1 MLQENYEEG
10 GERMSP
16 DEAEKLNK
24 SLDEVKT
31 KIDELQRKID
41 GMSSEEIESQKE
53 ELQEDQT
60 QTFEQFIEE
69 SIRSTGKISEVSQE
83 KLKKIYSQ
91 TYDDLSKIE
100 LAGNPKL
107 KELVS
112 KLQEKMVTY
121 FGGDV
126 NKIPET
132 VRKTPL
138 SQFSSIFADGASVLD
153 SNTSTLKKWS
163 DYVKEK
169 VGIETVK
176 TTSPFGELV
185 EEQIRQAKIPEMENA
200 HKKMKQQYKTVGEQ
214 IQRNIEGASGK
225 TIKELVEEEKNMTP
239 EEVEQRNNDIADK
252 VSEKKG
258 KSVGETI
265 GQYLKF
271 LLIAVALGGVGL
283 FFANLCMCQQAQ
295 VNSRCVARNP
305 KDPSKKEIIN
315 SPNDCEYNC
324 SKEEKDNGCVS
335 CCGSCT
341 LFNLVGKDDSTKIQ
355 KNCCNHSLDK
365 ETGSDERKDWVYNYE
380 CKNGLQQLVDTI
392 KKMIEDFVNT
402 GKNFF
407 NTIWKYVVIIGVAI
421 AAIVIINM
429 ISKFSGGGKGKGKIS
444 PVAIGLSAA
453 IVIAIVIW
461 GLVTKWKF
469 ISSW

>member
-1 MLQENYEEG
+1 MLQENYEEV
-10 GERMSP
+10 GERMSSE
-16 DEAEKLNK
+16 EAEKLNK
-24 SLDEVKT
+24 SLDEVNT

-91 TYDDLSKIE
+91 TYGDLRNIE
-100 LAGNPKL
+100 LKGNPKL

-112 KLQEKMVTY
+112 KLQRKMITY
-121 FGGDV
+121 FGEDV
-126 NKIPET
+126 TKIPEN
-132 VRKTPL
+132 TPL

-200 HKKMKQQYKTVGEQ
+200 HKRMKQQYKTVGEQ

-315 SPNDCEYNC
+315 SLNDCEYNC

-429 ISKFSGGGKGKGKIS
+429 ISKFSGGKKGKGKIS

-469 ISSW
+469 ISTW

>member
-1 MLQENYEEG
+1 MSD
-10 GERMSP
+10 GERIPEMNP
-16 DEAEKLNK
+16 EDVKKLSE
-24 SLDEVKT
+24 SLDEIKT
-31 KIDELQRKID
+31 KIDELQQKINSMGPD
-41 GMSSEEIESQKE
+41 EIKNQEK
-53 ELQEDQT
+53 ELQEEQT

-69 SIRSTGKISEVSQE
+69 SVRSTGKISEASQ
-83 KLKKIYSQ
+83 I
-91 TYDDLSKIE
+91 
-100 LAGNPKL
+100 KL
-107 KELVS
+107 KEIYTQTYEDLVKQDEDTPKVKDLKN
-112 KLQEKMVTY
+112 KLQLKIQEY
-121 FGGDV
+121 FGVSGSE
-126 NKIPET
+126 NIPENIK
-132 VRKTPL
+132 KTPL

-153 SNTSTLKKWS
+153 PNTSTLKKWS
-163 DYVKEK
+163 DYVKDK

-185 EEQIRQAKIPEMENA
+185 EEQIRQANIPEMENA

-225 TIKELVEEEKNMTP
+225 TIDELVEEEKNMTP

-258 KSVGETI
+258 KSVGEI
-265 GQYLKF
+265 IKQYLKY
-271 LLIAVALGGVGL
+271 LLIAAALGGIGAFVVN
-283 FFANLCMCQQAQ
+283 ACMCQQAQ
-295 VNSRCVARNP
+295 INSNCVARDP
-305 KDPSKKEIIN
+305 GDPSKKEIIN

-324 SKEEKDNGCVS
+324 SSPPKKGSCVS

-341 LFNLVGKDDSTKIQ
+341 FFNLVGKDDGTTIEQ
-355 KNCCNHSLDK
+355 KCCNNSIDK
-365 ETGSDERKDWVYNYE
+365 QTGSDERKDWNYNYE
-380 CKNGLQQLVDTI
+380 CKNGFQQLVDTI
-392 KKMIEDFVNT
+392 EKMLKDAYNS
-402 GKNFF
+402 GKDFF

-453 IVIAIVIW
+453 IVIAIVVW

>member
-1 MLQENYEEG
+1 MPEERVP
-10 GERMSP
+10 EINP
-16 DEAEKLNK
+16 DEAQKLSE

-31 KIDELQRKID
+31 KIDELQQRID
-41 GMSSEEIESQKE
+41 RMSSEDIKNQEK
-53 ELQEDQT
+53 ELQEEQT

-69 SIRSTGKISEVSQE
+69 SIRSTGKISEASQI
-83 KLKKIYSQ
+83 KLKEIYSQ
-91 TYDDLSKIE
+91 TYNDLTTIDV
-100 LAGNPKL
+100 ANNPKL

-112 KLQEKMVTY
+112 KLQGKMQGY
-121 FGGDV
+121 FGGDA
-126 NKIPET
+126 NKIPENA
-132 VRKTPL
+132 KNTPL

-153 SNTSTLKKWS
+153 PNTSTLKKWS
-163 DYVKEK
+163 DYVKDK
-169 VGIETVK
+169 VGIETMK

-225 TIKELVEEEKNMTP
+225 TIDELVEEEKNMTP
-239 EEVEQRNNDIADK
+239 EEVEKRNNDIADK

-265 GQYLKF
+265 KQFLKYLM
-271 LLIAVALGGVGL
+271 IAAVLGSGI
-283 FFANLCMCQQAQ
+283 FFVSLCMCQQAQ
-295 VNSRCVARNP
+295 LNSNCVARSP
-305 KDPSKKEIIN
+305 VDPSKKEIIN
-315 SPNDCEYNC
+315 SSNNCEYDC

-341 LFNLVGKDDSTKIQ
+341 LFNLVGKDDLTKIQ
-355 KNCCNHSLDK
+355 TKCCNHSLDK
-365 ETGSDERKDWVYNYE
+365 QAGSDERKDWVYNYE
-380 CKNGLQQLVDTI
+380 CKNGFQQLVNTI
-392 KKMIEDFVNT
+392 KTMLNDLYNSSKD
-402 GKNFF
+402 FF

-429 ISKFSGGGKGKGKIS
+429 IGKFSGGGNGKGKTS

-469 ISSW
+469 VSSW

>member
-1 MLQENYEEG
+1 M
-10 GERMSP
+10 
-16 DEAEKLNK
+16 
-24 SLDEVKT
+24 
-31 KIDELQRKID
+31 
-41 GMSSEEIESQKE
+41 
-53 ELQEDQT
+53 
-60 QTFEQFIEE
+60 
-69 SIRSTGKISEVSQE
+69 
-83 KLKKIYSQ
+83 
-91 TYDDLSKIE
+91 
-100 LAGNPKL
+100 NPKL

-112 KLQEKMVTY
+112 KLQKKMVTY
-121 FGGDV
+121 FNGV
-126 NKIPET
+126 ENIP
-132 VRKTPL
+132 KNTPL

-153 SNTSTLKKWS
+153 PNTSTLKKWS
-163 DYVKEK
+163 DYVKDK
-169 VGIETVK
+169 FGIETVK

-225 TIKELVEEEKNMTP
+225 TIDELVEEEKNMTP

-265 GQYLKF
+265 KQYLKY
-271 LLIAVALGGVGL
+271 LLIAAVLGGVGV
-283 FFANLCMCQQAQ
+283 FFVNLCMCQQAQ
-295 VNSRCVARNP
+295 LNSNCVARDP
-305 KDPSKKEIIN
+305 VDPSKKEIIN
-315 SPNDCEYNC
+315 SPNDCEYDC
-324 SKEEKDNGCVS
+324 SKEEKEKENGCVS

-355 KNCCNHSLDK
+355 TKCCDHSLDK
-365 ETGSDERKDWVYNYE
+365 QTGSDERKDWEYNYE
-380 CKNGLQQLVDTI
+380 CKNGFQQLVDTI
-392 KKMIEDFVNT
+392 KTMLNDLYNSSKD
-402 GKNFF
+402 FF

-429 ISKFSGGGKGKGKIS
+429 ISKFSEGGNGKGKTS

-453 IVIAIVIW
+453 IVIAIVVW

-469 ISSW
+469 VSSW

>member
-1 MLQENYEEG
+1 MSEERVP
-10 GERMSP
+10 EINP
-16 DEAEKLNK
+16 EEAQKLSE
-24 SLDEVKT
+24 SLDEVKK
-31 KIDELQRKID
+31 KIDRLQKKID
-41 GMSSEEIESQKE
+41 SMSPEEIDSQKE
-53 ELQEDQT
+53 ELQEEQT

-69 SIRSTGKISEVSQE
+69 SVRSTGKISKDSQDT
-83 KLKKIYSQ
+83 LKNIYSQ
-91 TYDDLSKIE
+91 TYEDLINQD
-100 LAGNPKL
+100 GDTPKVKDL
-107 KELVS
+107 KN
-112 KLQEKMVTY
+112 KLQRKMQDY
-121 FGGDV
+121 FGGRD
-126 NKIPET
+126 NITENIK
-132 VRKTPL
+132 KTPL

-153 SNTSTLKKWS
+153 PNTSTLKKWS

-200 HKKMKQQYKTVGEQ
+200 HKKMKQQYNTVGEQ

-265 GQYLKF
+265 KQYLKY
-271 LLIAVALGGVGL
+271 LIIAAALGGIGAFV
-283 FFANLCMCQQAQ
+283 ANACMCQQAQ
-295 VNSRCVARNP
+295 LNSNCVARDP
-305 KDPSKKEIIN
+305 GDPSKKEIIN
-315 SPNDCEYNC
+315 SPNDCEYDC
-324 SKEEKDNGCVS
+324 PPPPKKGSCVS

-341 LFNLVGKDDSTKIQ
+341 LFNLVGKDDGTTIEQ
-355 KNCCNHSLDK
+355 KCCNNSIDK
-365 ETGSDERKDWVYNYE
+365 QTGSDERKDWNYNYE
-380 CKNGLQQLVDTI
+380 CKNGFQQLVDTI
-392 KKMIEDFVNT
+392 KKMLNDVYNS
-402 GKNFF
+402 GKDFF
-407 NTIWKYVVIIGVAI
+407 NTIWKYVVIIGGAI

-429 ISKFSGGGKGKGKIS
+429 ISKFSRGGKGKIS

-469 ISSW
+469 ISTW

>member
-1 MLQENYEEG
+1 MLLENYEEG
-10 GERMSP
+10 GERMNP
-16 DEAEKLNK
+16 EEAEKLNK

-91 TYDDLSKIE
+91 TYGDLKKIE
-100 LAGNPKL
+100 LANNPKL
-107 KELVS
+107 KELVK
-112 KLQEKMVTY
+112 KLQGKMKGY
-121 FGGDV
+121 FGEQ
-126 NKIPET
+126 KIPEN
-132 VRKTPL
+132 TPL

-153 SNTSTLKKWS
+153 PNTSTLKKWS

-239 EEVEQRNNDIADK
+239 EEVEKRNNDIADK

-265 GQYLKF
+265 RQYLKY
-271 LLIAVALGGVGL
+271 LIIAAALGGVGL

-295 VNSRCVARNP
+295 VNSRCVARDP
-305 KDPSKKEIIN
+305 GDPSKKEIIK

-324 SKEEKDNGCVS
+324 SKEEKENGCVS

-341 LFNLVGKDDSTKIQ
+341 LFNLVGKDDLTKIQ
-355 KNCCNHSLDK
+355 TNCCDHSLDK
-365 ETGSDERKDWVYNYE
+365 QTGSDERKDWEYNYE
-380 CKNGLQQLVDTI
+380 CKNGFQQLVDTI
-392 KKMIEDFVNT
+392 IKMIKDFVNN

-469 ISSW
+469 ISTW

>member
-1 MLQENYEEG
+1 MLLENYEEG

-16 DEAEKLNK
+16 EEAEKLNK

-31 KIDELQRKID
+31 KIDELQRKIN

-91 TYDDLSKIE
+91 TYDDLRKIDH
-100 LAGNPKL
+100 AGNPKL
-107 KELVS
+107 KELVK
-112 KLQEKMVTY
+112 KLQGKMVTY
-121 FGGDV
+121 FGGDA

-132 VRKTPL
+132 IRKTPL

-153 SNTSTLKKWS
+153 PNTSTLKKWT

-239 EEVEQRNNDIADK
+239 EEVEQRNNDIVDK

-315 SPNDCEYNC
+315 SPNDCEYSC

-392 KKMIEDFVNT
+392 KKMIEDLVKT

-429 ISKFSGGGKGKGKIS
+429 IIKFDEKAKKIS